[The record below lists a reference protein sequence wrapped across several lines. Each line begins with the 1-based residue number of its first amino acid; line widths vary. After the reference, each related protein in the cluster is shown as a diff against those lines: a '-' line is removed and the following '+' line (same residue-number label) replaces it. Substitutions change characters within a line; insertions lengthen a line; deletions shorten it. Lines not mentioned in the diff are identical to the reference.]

1 MEQTKERKWLFIVL
15 IIVLILACGGLV
27 YNIQVHRNKEGNKF
41 FDLFNNTVDNSSE
54 IMNSISTAEFNFDFE
69 NKNGKQSKLSAEKL
83 LDDVINSNNKN
94 QDKKIEVV
102 FEEES
107 TSEISNIKD
116 IRNKITNSVA
126 KEFDITLSYDAKG
139 FINKIIIEKIDV
151 SVEEF
156 NQQFFMHK
164 NSSQMGVSVKGTLD
178 AIIDSNRKY
187 ENHQITVTIEGV
199 TSADSG
205 AITNVKNSIDNFTT
219 YNVNYGYD
227 QAGYINQ
234 VSFQR

>member
-1 MEQTKERKWLFIVL
+1 MEQSKERKWLFVVL
-15 IIVLILACGGLV
+15 IIVLILACGGLI
-27 YNIQVHRNKEGNKF
+27 YNIQDHNNNKENIFKEI
-41 FDLFNNTVDNSSE
+41 FNFKDIFNSS
-54 IMNSISTAEFNFDFE
+54 SVSVDTFNFDFE
-69 NKNGKQSKLSAEKL
+69 YKNGKQSKSSVENL

-94 QDKKIEVV
+94 QDKKIEIV

-107 TSEISNIKD
+107 TSEIANIKD

-126 KEFDITLSYDAKG
+126 EEFDITLSYDSKG
-139 FINKIIIEKIDV
+139 YINKITIEKMDV
-151 SVEEF
+151 SVEDF
-156 NQQFFMHK
+156 NHQFFIHK
-164 NSSQMGVSVKGTLD
+164 NSSQMGVSVKNTLD
-178 AIIDSNRKY
+178 AVIDSNRKY

-199 TSADSG
+199 TSSDSG
-205 AITNVKNSIDNFTT
+205 AITNVKNSIDDFTT